1 MVHNFKMFVFQEYI
15 VKYRYIMVY
24 NFKMFGILIKSTIKY
39 KFIMVHNFKAFDI
52 PIVHIKV

>member
-1 MVHNFKMFVFQEYI
+1 MFVFQEYI

-24 NFKMFGILIKSTIKY
+24 NFKTFGILRVKY